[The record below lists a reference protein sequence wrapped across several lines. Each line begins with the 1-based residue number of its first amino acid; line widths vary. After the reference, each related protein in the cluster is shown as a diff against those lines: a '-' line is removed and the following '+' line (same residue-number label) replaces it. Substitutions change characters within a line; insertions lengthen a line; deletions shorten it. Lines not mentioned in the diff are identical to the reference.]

1 MHLSGCDRIRARRST
16 KEEHNCANDPLPGGT
31 TPHDR
36 ESTIMLRVSG
46 VAQNNP
52 QTWGREKAG
61 LASFIHGMPREE
73 MMGGDQRVDLA

>member
-16 KEEHNCANDPLPGGT
+16 KEEHNCAIEPLPGGT
-31 TPHDR
+31 TSHDQL
-36 ESTIMLRVSG
+36 SAITLCVSG

-61 LASFIHGMPREE
+61 LALPCIREFAVARK
-73 MMGGDQRVDLA
+73 DDCNRP